1 MSTRISRCF
10 MKSGHAGAHD
20 FEPSSFASLPGE
32 CQATNGPAPAMPKP
46 RYAVGPCERPAV
58 VDIHIH
64 IDSVDGA
71 YQPHVTI
78 ERAGQPKNAARISGA
93 DTVEKAI
100 EKAVAYLYMSSQLAG
115 AVNG

>member
-1 MSTRISRCF
+1 MSTRMYRCF
-10 MKSGHAGAHD
+10 LKFGHAGAHN
-20 FEPSSFASLPGE
+20 FEPSSSPSLHGE
-32 CQATNGPAPAMPKP
+32 CKVTNGAAPPMPKP

-64 IDSVDGA
+64 IEGVDGV
-71 YQPHVTI
+71 YQPRVTI
-78 ERAGQPKNAARISGA
+78 ERAGQPKNAARIAGA
-93 DTVEKAI
+93 DTIEKAI